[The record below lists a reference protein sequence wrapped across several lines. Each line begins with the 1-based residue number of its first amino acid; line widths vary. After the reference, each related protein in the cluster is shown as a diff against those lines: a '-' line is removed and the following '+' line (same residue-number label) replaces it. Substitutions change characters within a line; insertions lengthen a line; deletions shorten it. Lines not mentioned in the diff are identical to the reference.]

1 MKVKG
6 VRTINKKKYINAQI
20 QECYDKYRIKLFNYC
35 LSRLN
40 GSREAADDCV
50 QEAFI
55 VFYNKLLD
63 GNQFEDPKTF
73 LYRTANNFVKRQKQK
88 DARELKH
95 QVPLESAEDISVTD
109 EKYDERLDLIDYD
122 MFAKMLIEVLSDEEK
137 ELYNLRYVQKIGVEE
152 ISEKIGISRPAASMR
167 LMRLRNK
174 VKDMVYSIDFEGGE
188 QNDYS

>member
-73 LYRTANNFVKRQKQK
+73 LYRTANNFVKRQNQK

-95 QVPLESAEDISVTD
+95 QVPLESAEDI
-109 EKYDERLDLIDYD
+109 K
-122 MFAKMLIEVLSDEEK
+122 
-137 ELYNLRYVQKIGVEE
+137 
-152 ISEKIGISRPAASMR
+152 
-167 LMRLRNK
+167 
-174 VKDMVYSIDFEGGE
+174 
-188 QNDYS
+188 